1 VAEKLGSNTKEMTPL
16 LHDLVGPDRSVA
28 GQLPSF
34 QTKVPDETA
43 AKSLKVSSAAPP
55 ANIPNKKANKARYRK
70 QKRVNTKTNHD
81 EDQSFVATAR
91 QINNASPNYQK
102 VDAVRADY
110 AEVCDLR
117 SQDLQRFILN
127 DKHHQHPTALFGS
140 EVNTLNLRLK
150 AQKHYRN
157 NTKRRPLYAAL
168 DLGTNNC
175 RLLIAAPTKPGYFR
189 VIDAFSRIVRLG
201 EGLSQTGRLSN
212 EAMERAIEALK
223 ICQAKLKLNGIRY
236 KRLIATE
243 ACRSAENGEN
253 FINRVREETGLD
265 IEVVDRE
272 TEARL
277 AVSGCGTLVER
288 ETEAIVLFD
297 IGGGSS
303 EIALIDISRKRSPR
317 LAEHI
322 TAWTSLPVGVVTLA
336 EKFGGDQVTPAVYY
350 AMKNHVRRLLD
361 KFTDRDKLGNLV
373 HSQHF
378 HLLGTS
384 GTVTTLAGLFLDL
397 DKYDRRRIDGI
408 WMENCDVTRMTER
421 LLSWDINRRIANPC
435 IGQDRADLV
444 LAGCAILDA
453 IREIWPSERLRVADR
468 GLREGI
474 LTELMFRHGAWH
486 YRHRR
491 HHHAKATS
499 SSKTIEHS

>member
-1 VAEKLGSNTKEMTPL
+1 MTPL
-16 LHDLVGPDRSVA
+16 QHDLVGSDRSIV
-28 GQLPSF
+28 GKHEGKQSPSL
-34 QTKVPDETA
+34 QKAVLDETA
-43 AKSLKVSSAAPP
+43 AKSLQVSGGAAANLPHKKV
-55 ANIPNKKANKARYRK
+55 NKCHYRK
-70 QKRVNTKTNHD
+70 HKRIKAKTDIDEEGPIQAADQQTK
-81 EDQSFVATAR
+81 R
-91 QINNASPNYQK
+91 QK
-102 VDAVRADY
+102 VKKETAAHADFS
-110 AEVCDLR
+110 EPR
-117 SQDLQRFILN
+117 SRDLQQFVLN
-127 DKHHQHPTALFGS
+127 DKQMHNPAGLLVS
-140 EVNTLNLRLK
+140 EANKFNLRSK
-150 AQKHYRN
+150 TQKYYRN
-157 NTKRRPLYAAL
+157 NTKRKPLYAAL

-201 EGLSQTGRLSN
+201 EGLSHTGRLSN
-212 EAMERAIEALK
+212 EAMSRAIEALK
-223 ICQAKLKLNGIRY
+223 ICQTKLKLNGIRY

-243 ACRSAENGEN
+243 ACRSAANGET
-253 FINRVREETGLD
+253 FIDRVREETGLD
-265 IEVVDRE
+265 IEIVDRE

-303 EIALIDISRKRSPR
+303 EIALIDISSKRSPQ

-350 AMKNHVRRLLD
+350 AMKNYVRRLLD
-361 KFTDRDKLGNLV
+361 KFTDRDKLGALV
-373 HSQHF
+373 NSQHF

-408 WMENCDVTRMTER
+408 WMDNCDVTRMTER

-435 IGQDRADLV
+435 IGHDRADLV

-491 HHHAKATS
+491 QHSKAIPSAK
-499 SSKTIEHS
+499 KMEHS